1 MLLHL
6 CACRLHVSAFLLRQL
21 AERRGAEHAGALRG
35 LVASAQVISSFI
47 DKSPWKLFHMH
58 AGEAEDLFLVATR
71 WRLIS

>member
-35 LVASAQVISSFI
+35 LLASAQVIGRHS
-47 DKSPWKLFHMH
+47 DESP
-58 AGEAEDLFLVATR
+58 
-71 WRLIS
+71 